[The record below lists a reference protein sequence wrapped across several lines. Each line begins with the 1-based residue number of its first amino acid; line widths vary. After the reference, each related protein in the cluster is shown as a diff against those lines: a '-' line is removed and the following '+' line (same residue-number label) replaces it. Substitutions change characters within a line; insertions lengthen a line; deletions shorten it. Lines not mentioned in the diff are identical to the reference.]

1 MASVPSDVID
11 RIDPQ
16 VLAGLGEVFASGFFE
31 APGAPPVV
39 RMARAVRRHL
49 EHAPVPAWEGG
60 DLYPAGAYSIWARD
74 KAVFFTF
81 SHSMGY
87 NRSRLDALRAEHPEH
102 AGMLDALDVAMSA
115 TFKVGSEIPQQF
127 WVGGDGYTHSIPN
140 YGRIIREGLSSHGDR
155 ITERLL
161 QARDREDRGRIAF
174 YEALQDVLAGIAA
187 FHRRCLEAVAGSG
200 PGDEAQD
207 GGPSGA
213 LARVPFEPARTFY
226 EGLVAENFIFYL
238 DGCDSLGR
246 FDQDLG
252 DLYERDLAGGDL
264 TDERGE
270 DLVRQMWENVDANSG
285 WNTALGGSLAD
296 GSPAYN
302 SLTLACL
309 RAGKGIRRP
318 NLALRV
324 RRDMPEGLFDAAVD
338 SIASG
343 CGLPALYNEEG
354 YLSALRGFHL
364 NLQDEDLVDFAFGG
378 CTETMVHGKSNV
390 GSLDAGLNLVE
401 ILAETLERELIGTES
416 FEMLLDAYTGDV
428 RAAIELLT
436 DGVSRDQ
443 ELKARHQP
451 QPMRSLLIDNCIDGG
466 EEYNA
471 GGARYNWSVINV
483 AGLANVVDSLS
494 AIRTLV
500 FEQGEISGAELLAA
514 MREDFVGYEILL
526 RRIQGCPRFGN
537 DQPNVDALA
546 ADLSEMVFRE
556 FQRYA
561 PWRGGKFLPGCLM
574 FTTYARSG
582 ERVSATPD
590 GRLAGEPI
598 ADSAGPVQG
607 RDRSGPTAMLNSVTR
622 LAQSLAPGTLVV
634 NARFARPMFDSRE
647 QRNRLKGLI
656 RTYFQKGGMQIQ
668 INVVDQAVLKD
679 AILHP
684 ERHEDL
690 IVRIGG
696 YSEYFNR
703 LSPAL
708 KASVLERTEHT

>member
-1 MASVPSDVID
+1 MTSVPSDVID
-11 RIDPQ
+11 KIDPQ
-16 VLAGLGEVFASGFFE
+16 VLAELGEVFASGFFE
-31 APGAPPVV
+31 APGAPPVL

-49 EHAPVPAWEGG
+49 EQVPVPAWGG
-60 DLYPAGAYSIWARD
+60 QDLYPAGAYSIWARD
-74 KAVFFTF
+74 KVVFFTF

-87 NRSRLDALRAEHPEH
+87 NRSRLEVLRAEHPEH
-102 AGMLDALDVAMSA
+102 AGVLDALDAAMSA
-115 TFKVGSEIPQQF
+115 YFKVGSEIPQQF

-140 YGRIIREGLSSHGDR
+140 YGRIIREGLSSYGDR
-155 ITERLL
+155 IAERLL
-161 QARDREDRGRIAF
+161 QARDQDDRNRVAF
-174 YEALQDVLAGIAA
+174 HEAMQDVLAGIAA
-187 FHRRCLEAVAGSG
+187 FHRRCLEAAAALDPGSG
-200 PGDEAQD
+200 AGGGEALR
-207 GGPSGA
+207 A
-213 LARVPFEPARTFY
+213 LERVPLEPARTFY
-226 EGLVAENFIFYL
+226 EGLVSENFIFYL

-252 DLYERDLAGGDL
+252 ELYERDLADGRL
-264 TDERGE
+264 TAEDGER
-270 DLVRQMWENVDANSG
+270 LVRQMWENVDANSG
-285 WNTALGGSLAD
+285 WNTALGGSLPD

-302 SLTLACL
+302 RLTLACL
-309 RAGKGIRRP
+309 RAAKAIRRP

-324 RRDMPEGLFDAAVD
+324 RRDMPEGLFDAALD
-338 SIASG
+338 TIASG

-364 NLQDEDLVDFAFGG
+364 NIQDEDLVDFAFGG

-390 GSLDAGLNLVE
+390 GSLDAGLNLVA
-401 ILAETLERELIGTES
+401 ILAETLEQELVGAER
-416 FEMLLDAYTGDV
+416 FEALVEAFKDDV
-428 RAAIELLT
+428 RAAIARLT

-443 ELKARHQP
+443 ALKAQHQP
-451 QPMRSLLIDNCIDGG
+451 QPVRSLLIDNCIDAGQ
-466 EEYNA
+466 EYNA

-483 AGLANVVDSLS
+483 GGLANVVDSLS

-500 FEQGEISGAELLAA
+500 FEQGEITGAELLAA

-526 RRIQGCPRFGN
+526 KRIQGCPRFGN
-537 DQPNVDALA
+537 DRSDADALA
-546 ADLSEMVFRE
+546 ADLSGAVFGE

-574 FTTYARSG
+574 FTTYARAG
-582 ERVSATPD
+582 EAVTATPD
-590 GRLAGEPI
+590 GRRAGEPI

-607 RDRSGPTAMLNSVTR
+607 RDRSGPTALLNSVTK
-622 LAQSLAPGTLVV
+622 LAQGLAPGTLVV
-634 NARFARPMFDSRE
+634 NARFARSMFDTRA

-656 RTYFQKGGMQIQ
+656 RTYFQNGGMQIQ

-679 AILHP
+679 AIAHP